1 MENNYL
7 HSDLNMK
14 RLKVEFCD
22 ENGEQVTVAVSGQHA
37 KERLMQ
43 IIGLFESNE
52 SSTSLKNNN
61 VTMTSMQK
69 IIEVIRIKA
78 NNVWFASKDVS
89 LLYNDI
95 YHEPIKPSTISTY
108 LSRLYVNGYLE
119 RKGNRSC
126 WQYHLLVNY
135 TPNDVD
141 NMIKDLQKK

>member
-1 MENNYL
+1 
-7 HSDLNMK
+7 MK

-43 IIGLFESNE
+43 IIGLFENNE

-78 NNVWFASKDVS
+78 NNVWFTSKDVS

-95 YHEPIKPSTISTY
+95 YHETIKPSTISTY
-108 LSRLYVNGYLE
+108 LSRLYINGYLE

-135 TPNDVD
+135 TPNAVD

>member
-1 MENNYL
+1 MENNYP

-43 IIGLFESNE
+43 IIGLFENNE
-52 SSTSLKNNN
+52 SSTSLENKN
-61 VTMTSMQK
+61 VTMTAMQK

-78 NNVWFASKDVS
+78 NNVWFMSKDVS
-89 LLYNDI
+89 LLYNDM
-95 YHEPIKPSTISTY
+95 YHEAIKPSTISTY

-141 NMIKDLQKK
+141 NMIKDLQTK

>member
-1 MENNYL
+1 MENNYP

-43 IIGLFESNE
+43 IIGLFENNE
-52 SSTSLKNNN
+52 SSTLLENKN
-61 VTMTSMQK
+61 VTMTAMQK

-78 NNVWFASKDVS
+78 NNVWFMSKDVS
-89 LLYNDI
+89 LLYNDV
-95 YHEPIKPSTISTY
+95 YHEAIKPSTISTY

-141 NMIKDLQKK
+141 NMIKDLQTK

>member
-1 MENNYL
+1 MEINCP

-43 IIGLFESNE
+43 IIGLFETNQQTK
-52 SSTSLKNNN
+52 STNDNI
-61 VTMTSMQK
+61 VTLTSMQK

-78 NNVWFASKDVS
+78 NNVWFTSKDV
-89 LLYNDI
+89 LALYLEK
-95 YHEPIKPSTISTY
+95 YHESIKQSTISTY

-126 WQYHLLVNY
+126 WQYRLLVNY
-135 TPNDVD
+135 APKDME
-141 NMIKDLQKK
+141 NMIEDLQKK